1 VRGLGFAVGGEGVA
15 LGEAFGFEDGEFFGL
30 FFVPALHE
38 GVVEGLF
45 SRGRG
50 VELGDG
56 GDGAVVGVEDDLVD

>member
-1 VRGLGFAVGGEGVA
+1 VRGLGLAFGREGVA
-15 LGEAFGFEDGEFFGL
+15 LGEALGFEDGEFFGL

-45 SRGRG
+45 SGRRG

-56 GDGAVVGVEDDLVD
+56 GDGAVVGVEDDLFD